1 MFFTLTPQPNVSNLD
16 ILAKCLQKNI
26 LVLNFYDLERLSSD
40 KLLSLR
46 ESVQKSIQENPI
58 ELIVIDITGDPE
70 KIENPDSLVTI
81 KQLASNLSTL
91 MNTVIITEDFGYYYQ
106 PVSGIVY
113 FPYGLWIAATK
124 SVHLYYRYQD
134 TSYNTSLEKTQPIMC
149 FNRNLVWHRL
159 YLFSLL
165 ANKSW
170 FNKIKYSFISK
181 LGDRLDS
188 PYGIKRFLTT
198 DEIEAIRL
206 CGPLLPIQVNEE
218 KNSRRIPVM
227 YSNGA
232 TSVNDPTHT
241 NTAINLVTETS
252 LTDGVVLTEKTA
264 KPFMAYQIPI
274 LVGPTGANQ
283 FLENIGLDMFS
294 DYIPWKTWDHIED
307 HKLRI
312 RMIVEFLDSLLSSST
327 AEHNILS
334 AHRQFHSRLIRNKEY
349 FHSTE
354 FENILL
360 KQLKSYTSQG
370 TCVSYL

>member
-1 MFFTLTPQPNVSNLD
+1 MFFTLSPQPHVSNLD
-16 ILAKCLQKNI
+16 ILAKCFQKNI
-26 LVLNFYDLERLSSD
+26 LVLNYYDLQSLSTS

-46 ESVQKSIQENPI
+46 ESVQKSIQENFI
-58 ELIVIDITGDPE
+58 ELVVIDITGDPE

-81 KQLASNLSTL
+81 KQLASNFSTL
-91 MNTVIITEDFGYYYQ
+91 TNTVIVTEDFDYYYR
-106 PVSGIVY
+106 PFDGIVY
-113 FPYGLWIAATK
+113 FPYGLWIVATK
-124 SVHLYYRYQD
+124 SVHLYYWYKD
-134 TSYNTSLEKTQPIMC
+134 TAYDTTLEKTQPIMC

-170 FNKIKYSFISK
+170 FDKIKYSFINK

-188 PYGIKRFLTT
+188 YYGIKRFLTV

-206 CGPLLPIQVNEE
+206 CGHLLPIQVEEE
-218 KNSRRIPVM
+218 KSKNIKDIPIM
-227 YSNGA
+227 YNRGA

-252 LTDGVVLTEKTA
+252 LTEGVVLTEKTA

-274 LVGPTGANQ
+274 LVGPVGANQ
-283 FLENIGLDMFS
+283 FLEDIGLDMFS

-307 HKLRI
+307 HKLKI
-312 RMIVEFLDSLLSSST
+312 RMIVEFLDSLLSSPT
-327 AEHNILS
+327 AEQNILS
-334 AHRQFHSRLIRNKEY
+334 AHQQFHARLIRNKEY
-349 FHSTE
+349 FHSIE

-360 KQLKSYTSQG
+360 KQFKSYTN
-370 TCVSYL
+370 

>member
-16 ILAKCLQKNI
+16 VLAKCFQKNI
-26 LVLNFYDLERLSSD
+26 LVLNYFDLESLSPE

-46 ESVQKSIQENPI
+46 ESVQKSIQENCI
-58 ELIVIDITGDPE
+58 ELLVIDITGDPE

-81 KQLASNLSTL
+81 KQLASNFSTL
-91 MNTVIITEDFGYYYQ
+91 INTVIVTEDFDYYYR
-106 PVSGIVY
+106 PSDGIVY
-113 FPYGLWIAATK
+113 FPYGLWIPATK
-124 SVHLYYRYQD
+124 SVHLYYWYKD
-134 TSYNTSLEKTQPIMC
+134 TAYDTTLEKTQPIMC

-170 FNKIKYSFISK
+170 FKKIKYSFISK

-188 PYGIKRFLTT
+188 PYGIKRFLTA

-206 CGPLLPIQVNEE
+206 YGHLLPIRVEDE
-218 KNSRRIPVM
+218 KNIGDIPVM
-227 YSNGA
+227 YNRGA
-232 TSVNDPTHT
+232 TSVNDSTHA
-241 NTAINLVTETS
+241 NNAINLITETS

-274 LVGPTGANQ
+274 LVGPVGANQ
-283 FLENIGLDMFS
+283 FLEDIGLDMFS

-307 HKLRI
+307 HKLKI
-312 RMIVEFLDSLLSSST
+312 RMIVEFLNSLLSSPT
-327 AEHNILS
+327 AEYDILS
-334 AHRQFHSRLIRNKEY
+334 AHRQFHPRLIRNKEY
-349 FHSTE
+349 FHSIE

-360 KQLKSYTSQG
+360 KQLKSYTN
-370 TCVSYL
+370 